1 MRKICILL
9 LMLSLICVFVSACSK
24 KPKPNMV
31 QSQRRF
37 AKYIEHGNN
46 GAGGVIDLSEGPK
59 LRYDAN
65 LGPSNPNFEI
75 KIVDPY

>member
-9 LMLSLICVFVSACSK
+9 LMLSLICVYASACSK
-24 KPKPNMV
+24 KPRQNMI

-37 AKYIEHGNN
+37 AKYIEHDYRGVD
-46 GAGGVIDLSEGPK
+46 VIDLSEGPK